1 MNPNISIA
9 IAEDHVLFRQGMV
22 SLLSEEED
30 LNVVFVAG
38 NGVELLDQLI
48 EQVPNIILLDI
59 SMPVMEGKEALSRIR
74 ELYPE
79 AKVIMLSMYYE
90 SSYIAEYLAKG
101 ARAFLPKNCDIE
113 KVIEAIRTVHT
124 KGFYFDD
131 EISSLLMDKLIHVE
145 QQHDENVKLRLTE
158 RETQVL
164 NLICL
169 EKSNK
174 EIAELLHISIR
185 TVEGHR
191 QCIMAKTD
199 TKNVLSLVMFAL
211 RNKIISLPS

>member
-1 MNPNISIA
+1 MKHQINIA

-22 SLLSEEED
+22 SLLNEEGGF
-30 LNVVFVAG
+30 NTVFRAG
-38 NGVELLDQLI
+38 NGQELLDNLQ
-48 EQVPNIILLDI
+48 NIMPDVILLDI
-59 SMPVMEGKEALSRIR
+59 SMPVMEGKEALSKIR

-101 ARAFLPKNCDIE
+101 ARAFLPKNCNIE
-113 KVIEAIRTVHT
+113 KVIEAIHTVHT
-124 KGFYFDD
+124 RGFYFDD
-131 EISSLLMDKLIHVE
+131 DISGLLMDKLIHVE
-145 QQHDENVKLRLTE
+145 KQHDENHKLRLTD
-158 RETQVL
+158 RETEVL

-174 EIAELLHISIR
+174 EIAEMLHISIR

>member
-1 MNPNISIA
+1 MKPKISIA

-22 SLLSEEED
+22 SLLNEEED
-30 LNVVFVAG
+30 VSIAFEAG
-38 NGVELLDQLI
+38 NGQELLDSLQHTLPH
-48 EQVPNIILLDI
+48 VILLDI
-59 SMPVMEGKEALSRIR
+59 SMPVMEGKEALTKIR
-74 ELYPE
+74 ETYPE
-79 AKVIMLSMYYE
+79 VKVIMLSMYYE

-101 ARAFLPKNCDIE
+101 ARAFLPKNCDID
-113 KVIEAIRTVHT
+113 KVVDAIRTVHH

-131 EISSLLMDKLIHVE
+131 EISGLLMDKLIHVE
-145 QQHDENVKLRLTE
+145 KQHDDNVKLRLTD

-174 EIAELLHISIR
+174 EIAEILHISIR

>member
-1 MNPNISIA
+1 MKPNISIA

-22 SLLSEEED
+22 SLLNEEED
-30 LNVVFVAG
+30 FNIVFVAG
-38 NGVELLDQLI
+38 NGVELLDQLK

-113 KVIEAIRTVHT
+113 KVIEAVRTVHN

-131 EISSLLMDKLIHVE
+131 EISGLLMDKLLHVE
-145 QQHDENVKLRLTE
+145 KQHDENVKLRLTE

-174 EIAELLHISIR
+174 EIAEMLHISIR

-191 QCIMAKTD
+191 QCIMTKTD

>member
-1 MNPNISIA
+1 MKPKISIA

-22 SLLSEEED
+22 SLLNEED
-30 LNVVFVAG
+30 DVSIAFEAG
-38 NGVELLDQLI
+38 NGQELLDSLKHTI
-48 EQVPNIILLDI
+48 PHVILLDI
-59 SMPVMEGKEALSRIR
+59 SMPVMEGKEALTKIR
-74 ELYPE
+74 ETYPE
-79 AKVIMLSMYYE
+79 VKVIMLSMYYE

-101 ARAFLPKNCDIE
+101 ARAFLPKNCDID
-113 KVIEAIRTVHT
+113 KVVDAIRTVHH

-131 EISSLLMDKLIHVE
+131 EISGLLMDKLIHVE
-145 QQHDENVKLRLTE
+145 KQHDDNVKLRLTD

-174 EIAELLHISIR
+174 EIAEILHISIR

>member
-1 MNPNISIA
+1 MKQKISIA

-22 SLLSEEED
+22 SLLNEEED
-30 LNVVFVAG
+30 VSIAFEAG
-38 NGVELLDQLI
+38 NGQELLDSLKHTI
-48 EQVPNIILLDI
+48 PHVILLDI
-59 SMPVMEGKEALSRIR
+59 SMPVMEGKEALTKIR
-74 ELYPE
+74 ETYPE
-79 AKVIMLSMYYE
+79 VKVIMLSMYYE

-101 ARAFLPKNCDIE
+101 ARAFLPKNCDID
-113 KVIEAIRTVHT
+113 KVVDAIRTVHH

-131 EISSLLMDKLIHVE
+131 EISGLLMDKLIHVE
-145 QQHDENVKLRLTE
+145 KQHDDNVKLRLTD

-174 EIAELLHISIR
+174 EIAEILHISIR